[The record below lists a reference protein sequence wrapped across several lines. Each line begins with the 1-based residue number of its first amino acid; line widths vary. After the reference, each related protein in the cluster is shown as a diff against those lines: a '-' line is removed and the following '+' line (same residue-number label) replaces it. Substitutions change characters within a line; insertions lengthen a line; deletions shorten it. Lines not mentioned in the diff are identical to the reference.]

1 MNHSGE
7 FTYPDAK
14 TPAKRT
20 YWVVQNK
27 LLAGA
32 YPGQPDPAKHLARL
46 QALYDAG
53 MRTFINLQEE
63 GETNNAGQPFVRYD
77 GDLREVAAKKTT
89 PSCTCGFPFP
99 TAAPRLSIACNPSW
113 TLSTY
118 PMRQI
123 EPSMCIASAARG
135 EPEQPFVV
143 GCCGTGMSIA
153 ATFFP

>member
-1 MNHSGE
+1 LNQSGE

-89 PSCTCGFPFP
+89 PWATPNDYG
-99 TAAPRLSIACNPSW
+99 TAK
-113 TLSTY
+113 
-118 PMRQI
+118 
-123 EPSMCIASAARG
+123 SAAG
-135 EPEQPFVV
+135 STITTKSFACSKKSASTA
-143 GCCGTGMSIA
+143 GSASKTA
-153 ATFFP
+153 